1 MGTLPSLLP
10 PNGHHVGCGGGSRS
24 LTRIDI
30 GSVETHPARRGC
42 RGAGAGGKHC
52 LSVAVVEN
60 KGERRPTVPRT
71 EKIKNETDDVVGFSP
86 IAASLRAIKAAGREG
101 ATGSPVSTPRE
112 AAGSHDSVFITP
124 PPSWEPGWLND
135 EDMDYPARRSLKHEG
150 RGRTT
155 AGVSRRT
162 ADLQGLRQI
171 NTD

>member
-10 PNGHHVGCGGGSRS
+10 PNGHRVGCGGGSRS

-86 IAASLRAIKAAGREG
+86 IAASLRAIKAAGRGGGQQEARCRLPG
-101 ATGSPVSTPRE
+101 NPR
-112 AAGSHDSVFITP
+112 HDSVFITP

-135 EDMDYPARRSLKHEG
+135 EDMDYPACRSLKHEG
-150 RGRTT
+150 RGRT